1 MEIRKG
7 SSMHI
12 GAPSRSNG
20 SARLLGGAVVRAMLV
35 LAVGSAGLAWLA
47 WPSSQDGANA
57 ASTVAAAPKGGDPA
71 PKPAAPAVQA
81 ALASAAPP
89 QASPVQVASLPQ
101 STPPA
106 VAAPRSLFQEPAR
119 QVSLPQSLPLRPSPP
134 PPDSAAAFAA
144 PAPSSPQGSQALPD
158 APLGASRSLA
168 VRAPAAPVKAAPGP
182 LTVEFPKPER
192 PPAPQAAPAAV
203 QDKVAA
209 VAPPPAGTSSGLVN
223 LNTATI
229 EQLNAIDGAGPVA
242 RAIMRGRPYASA
254 EDLVTK
260 RILRRS
266 VYERIKDQV
275 TVR

>member
-1 MEIRKG
+1 
-7 SSMHI
+7 MHI

-20 SARLLGGAVVRAMLV
+20 SAKLLGGAVVRVMLV
-35 LAVGSAGLAWLA
+35 LAVGSSGLAWLA

-57 ASTVAAAPKGGDPA
+57 APTVAAAPQGGDAA
-71 PKPAAPAVQA
+71 PKPIQTAPAPA
-81 ALASAAPP
+81 ALP
-89 QASPVQVASLPQ
+89 QASPVQVASLPE
-101 STPPA
+101 
-106 VAAPRSLFQEPAR
+106 AAPAAPARSLFQEPVR

-134 PPDSAAAFAA
+134 PPPDSAAAFAA
-144 PAPSSPQGSQALPD
+144 PAPSSSQASPD

-168 VRAPAAPVKAAPGP
+168 ARAPAAPVRTAGPGP
-182 LTVEFPKPER
+182 LVVEFPKPER
-192 PPAPQAAPAAV
+192 PPAAPEAATGAV

-209 VAPPPAGTSSGLVN
+209 APPPAGASGLVN
-223 LNTATI
+223 LNTATV

-242 RAIMRGRPYASA
+242 RAIVRGRPYASA

>member
-1 MEIRKG
+1 
-7 SSMHI
+7 MHI

-47 WPSSQDGANA
+47 WPSSPDGANA
-57 ASTVAAAPKGGDPA
+57 ASPFAAAPQEKEAKPFTA
-71 PKPAAPAVQA
+71 PVQA
-81 ALASAAPP
+81 ASSQADPIQPAPP
-89 QASPVQVASLPQ
+89 QVASLP
-101 STPPA
+101 
-106 VAAPRSLFQEPAR
+106 VAAAAPQRSLFGDSAPQA
-119 QVSLPQSLPLRPSPP
+119 SLPQAIPLRPSPP
-134 PPDSAAAFAA
+134 SPPASVVAFAS
-144 PAPSSPQGSQALPD
+144 PAPSSPQATQASQATPD
-158 APLGASRSLA
+158 APMGASRSIA
-168 VRAPAAPVKAAPGP
+168 TRAPAAPVKAAGPGP
-182 LTVEFPKPER
+182 LIIEFPRSGP
-192 PPAPQAAPAAV
+192 PPAAPDAATGAV

-209 VAPPPAGTSSGLVN
+209 TAPPPAGPSGLVN
-223 LNTATI
+223 LNTATL

-242 RAIMRGRPYASA
+242 RAIVRGRPYASA

>member
-1 MEIRKG
+1 
-7 SSMHI
+7 MHI

-20 SARLLGGAVVRAMLV
+20 SARLLGGAVVRALLV

-57 ASTVAAAPKGGDPA
+57 ASTVAAAPKGGDAA

-81 ALASAAPP
+81 ALAPAAPP

-101 STPPA
+101 AASTAP
-106 VAAPRSLFQEPAR
+106 APRSLFQEPAR

-134 PPDSAAAFAA
+134 PPPDSAAAFAT
-144 PAPSSPQGSQALPD
+144 PAPSSPPGSQALPD

-168 VRAPAAPVKAAPGP
+168 ARGPAAPVKAAPEP

-192 PPAPQAAPAAV
+192 PAAPQAAAI

-209 VAPPPAGTSSGLVN
+209 VAPPPAGTSSGPVN
-223 LNTATI
+223 LNTATL

>member
-1 MEIRKG
+1 
-7 SSMHI
+7 MHI

-20 SARLLGGAVVRAMLV
+20 SARLLGGAVVRALLV

-57 ASTVAAAPKGGDPA
+57 ASTVAAAAQGGDAA
-71 PKPAAPAVQA
+71 PKPAPAVHSAQA
-81 ALASAAPP
+81 PAAPP

-101 STPPA
+101 PA
-106 VAAPRSLFQEPAR
+106 PAAPAPRSLFQEPAR

-134 PPDSAAAFAA
+134 PPPDSAAAFAA
-144 PAPSSPQGSQALPD
+144 PAPSTPPGPQALPD

-192 PPAPQAAPAAV
+192 SPAPQAAPAAI

-209 VAPPPAGTSSGLVN
+209 VAPPPAGASGLVN
-223 LNTATI
+223 LNTATL

>member
-47 WPSSQDGANA
+47 WPSSPDGANA
-57 ASTVAAAPKGGDPA
+57 ASTVAAAPRGGEAA
-71 PKPAAPAVQA
+71 PKPAPAVQA
-81 ALASAAPP
+81 ALIPAASP
-89 QASPVQVASLPQ
+89 ASPVQAASLPEAA
-101 STPPA
+101 PA
-106 VAAPRSLFQEPAR
+106 APAPRSLFQEPSR
-119 QVSLPQSLPLRPSPP
+119 QVSLPQALPLRPSPP
-134 PPDSAAAFAA
+134 PPPESAAAFAA
-144 PAPSSPQGSQALPD
+144 PAPSSPLASSD
-158 APLGASRSLA
+158 APMGASRSLA
-168 VRAPAAPVKAAPGP
+168 ARAPAAPVKTAPGP
-182 LTVEFPKPER
+182 LTVEFPRPER
-192 PPAPQAAPAAV
+192 PPAAPEAATGAA

-209 VAPPPAGTSSGLVN
+209 VAPPPAGASGLVN
-223 LNTATI
+223 LNTATL

>member
-1 MEIRKG
+1 
-7 SSMHI
+7 MHI

-20 SARLLGGAVVRAMLV
+20 SAKLLGGAVVRVMLV
-35 LAVGSAGLAWLA
+35 LAVGSLGLAWLA

-57 ASTVAAAPKGGDPA
+57 APTLAAAPKGGDAA
-71 PKPAAPAVQA
+71 PKPVQA
-81 ALASAAPP
+81 APTPAALP
-89 QASPVQVASLPQ
+89 QASPVQLASLPE
-101 STPPA
+101 
-106 VAAPRSLFQEPAR
+106 AAPAAPARSLFQEPAR

-134 PPDSAAAFAA
+134 PPPESAAAFAA
-144 PAPSSPQGSQALPD
+144 PAPSSSQAPQ
-158 APLGASRSLA
+158 ASFGASRSLA
-168 VRAPAAPVKAAPGP
+168 ARAPVAPVRTAGPGP
-182 LTVEFPKPER
+182 LVVEFPKPER
-192 PPAPQAAPAAV
+192 PPAAQQAATGAV

-209 VAPPPAGTSSGLVN
+209 AAPPPAGASGLVN
-223 LNTATI
+223 LNTATL
-229 EQLNAIDGAGPVA
+229 EQLNAIDGAGSVA

>member
-1 MEIRKG
+1 
-7 SSMHI
+7 MHI

-20 SARLLGGAVVRAMLV
+20 SAKLLGGAVVRVMLV
-35 LAVGSAGLAWLA
+35 LAVGSLGLAWLA

-57 ASTVAAAPKGGDPA
+57 APTVAAAPKGGDAA
-71 PKPAAPAVQA
+71 PKPVQAAPAPA
-81 ALASAAPP
+81 ALP
-89 QASPVQVASLPQ
+89 QASPVQLASLPE
-101 STPPA
+101 
-106 VAAPRSLFQEPAR
+106 AAPAAPARSLFQEPAR

-134 PPDSAAAFAA
+134 PPPESAAAFAA
-144 PAPSSPQGSQALPD
+144 PAPSSSQAPQASPD
-158 APLGASRSLA
+158 ASLGASRSLA
-168 VRAPAAPVKAAPGP
+168 ARAPAAPVRTAGPGP
-182 LTVEFPKPER
+182 LVVEFPKPER
-192 PPAPQAAPAAV
+192 PSAAPQAATGAV

-209 VAPPPAGTSSGLVN
+209 VAPPPAGASGLVN
-223 LNTATI
+223 LNTATL